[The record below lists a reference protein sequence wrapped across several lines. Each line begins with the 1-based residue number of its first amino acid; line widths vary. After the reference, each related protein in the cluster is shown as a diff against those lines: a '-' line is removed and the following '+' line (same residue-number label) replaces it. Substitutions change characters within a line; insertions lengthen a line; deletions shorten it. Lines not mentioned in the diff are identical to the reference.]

1 MPPKRRKM
9 EPFDVID
16 EFQPDSEV
24 VKKIIVKSLK
34 SN

>member
-9 EPFDVID
+9 DPFDVID

-24 VKKIIVKSLK
+24 VKK
-34 SN
+34 NNC